1 MSYWGYTF
9 PLATLSMVTMDYYQ
23 LVGSGLLKALSW
35 MSLILVT
42 FVVAMCALHTLVLLQ
57 KRADLFVPNEKWGP
71 LSFMKIIHFALRGAT
86 KKLERYDTHTI
97 HTTHTQHTHT
107 HTHAERSSFTFY
119 HH

>member
-9 PLATLSMVTMDYYQ
+9 PLATLAVVTMDYYK
-23 LVGSGLLKALSW
+23 LVQSDLLKALSW

-71 LSFMKIIHFALRGAT
+71 LSFMKITHFALRGAV
-86 KKLERYDTHTI
+86 KKLERYVDSCTPRRWLHSYR
-97 HTTHTQHTHT
+97 HV
-107 HTHAERSSFTFY
+107 
-119 HH
+119 

>member
-9 PLATLSMVTMDYYQ
+9 PLATLSIVTMDYYQ

-42 FVVAMCALHTLVLLQ
+42 FVVAMCTLHTLVLLQ

-86 KKLERYDTHTI
+86 KKLERYDTH
-97 HTTHTQHTHT
+97 HTPHGSRMAHTAHN
-107 HTHAERSSFTFY
+107 THAEHSNHY
-119 HH
+119 